1 MFYTCGMADPTRI
14 PVREL
19 RNHVS
24 DVLRRVEAGET
35 LEVTVNNRPVAWLV
49 PKRSRPRAV
58 STQQLISSLP
68 QADSGLFADLESEL
82 TETTD
87 DLRDAWPA

>member
-1 MFYTCGMADPTRI
+1 MSDPASI

-35 LEVTVNNRPVAWLV
+35 LEVTVNSRPVALLV
-49 PKRSRPRAV
+49 PRRDRPRTM
-58 STQQLISSLP
+58 STRQFLSTLHR
-68 QADSGLFADLESEL
+68 ADPGLEDDLAAEL
-82 TETTD
+82 TESTD
-87 DLRDAWPA
+87 TLADPWLR

>member
-1 MFYTCGMADPTRI
+1 VAEPARI

-24 DVLRRVEAGET
+24 EVLRRVEAGET
-35 LEVTVNNRPVAWLV
+35 LEVTVNDRPVALLI
-49 PKRSRPRAV
+49 PRQSRPRTIA
-58 STQQLISSLP
+58 SGEFLARLP
-68 QADSGLFADLESEL
+68 QADSGLRADLAELL

-87 DLRDAWPA
+87 DSGDPWGR

>member
-1 MFYTCGMADPTRI
+1 MNEVTGRI

-24 DVLRRVEAGET
+24 EVLRRVEAGET
-35 LEVTVNNRPVAWLV
+35 LEVTVNDRPVALLV
-49 PKRSRPRAV
+49 PRHGRPVTVPTRDFLA
-58 STQQLISSLP
+58 SLP
-68 QADSGLFADLESEL
+68 QADPALAEELAAEL

-87 DLRDAWPA
+87 DLSDPWR

>member
-1 MFYTCGMADPTRI
+1 VKEAKAQI

-24 DVLRRVEAGET
+24 EVLRRVEGGET
-35 LEVTVNNRPVAWLV
+35 LEVTVNDRPVALLV
-49 PKRSRPRAV
+49 PRSGRP
-58 STQQLISSLP
+58 TTLP
-68 QADSGLFADLESEL
+68 TREFLAGLPLADSALADELAAEL

-87 DLRDAWPA
+87 DLVDPWRR

>member
-1 MFYTCGMADPTRI
+1 MSQATARI

-24 DVLRRVEAGET
+24 EVLRRVEAGEV
-35 LEVTVNNRPVAWLV
+35 LEVTVNDRPVALLV
-49 PKRSRPRAV
+49 PRHGRPRTMPTRELLAG
-58 STQQLISSLP
+58 LP
-68 QADSGLFADLESEL
+68 LADPALAEALAAEL

-87 DLRDAWPA
+87 DLGDPWQER

>member
-1 MFYTCGMADPTRI
+1 MNEVTARI

-24 DVLRRVEAGET
+24 EVLHRVEAGET
-35 LEVTVNNRPVAWLV
+35 LEVTVNNRPVALLI
-49 PKRSRPRAV
+49 PRHGRPTTLPTREFLAELPRA
-58 STQQLISSLP
+58 
-68 QADSGLFADLESEL
+68 DSALSEELATEL

-87 DLRDAWPA
+87 DLADPWRR

>member
-1 MFYTCGMADPTRI
+1 MDDALGALPQV

-24 DVLRRVEAGET
+24 EVLRRVERGES
-35 LEVTVNNRPVAWLV
+35 LEVTVNNRPVALLV
-49 PKRSRPRAV
+49 PRHGRPTTLPTRAF
-58 STQQLISSLP
+58 L
-68 QADSGLFADLESEL
+68 ADLPLADPALADELAAEL

-87 DLRDAWPA
+87 DLPDPWSR

>member
-1 MFYTCGMADPTRI
+1 MAEPARI

-24 DVLRRVEAGET
+24 EVLRRVEAGET
-35 LEVTVNNRPVAWLV
+35 LEITVNDRPVALLTPRGSRARTMPTREFLAHV
-49 PKRSRPRAV
+49 PGADPGLAR
-58 STQQLISSLP
+58 QL
-68 QADSGLFADLESEL
+68 ADEL

-87 DLRDAWPA
+87 DLEDPWRS

>member
-1 MFYTCGMADPTRI
+1 MADLARV

-24 DVLRRVEAGET
+24 EVLRRVEAGET
-35 LEVTVNNRPVAWLV
+35 LEITANDRPVALLV
-49 PKRSRPRAV
+49 PRQTRPRTAATREFLASV
-58 STQQLISSLP
+58 P
-68 QADSGLFADLESEL
+68 AADPGLGVELSHEL

-87 DLRDAWPA
+87 DVTDPWHR

>member
-1 MFYTCGMADPTRI
+1 MKAAKAQI

-24 DVLRRVEAGET
+24 EVLRRVEGGEI
-35 LEVTVNNRPVAWLV
+35 LEVTVNDRPVALLV
-49 PKRSRPRAV
+49 PRGGRP
-58 STQQLISSLP
+58 STLP
-68 QADSGLFADLESEL
+68 TREFLAELPLADPALADELAAEL

-87 DLRDAWPA
+87 DLVDPWQR